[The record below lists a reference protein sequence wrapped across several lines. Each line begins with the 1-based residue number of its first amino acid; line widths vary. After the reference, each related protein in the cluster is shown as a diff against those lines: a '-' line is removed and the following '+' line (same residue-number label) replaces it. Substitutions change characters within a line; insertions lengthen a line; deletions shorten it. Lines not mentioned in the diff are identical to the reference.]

1 MNKITLLTIIVLL
14 LTPLTALHAA
24 EFNAVQLRVNDID
37 APIGLDA
44 ADVSTLRFGW
54 VIDSQQRAFTQSGY
68 QILVASSQQ
77 VLDNDKGDL
86 WDSGKVVSPQQNGI
100 AYAGK
105 PLTGKTAFWW
115 KVRVWDGDGKQGHWS
130 QSAAFETG
138 IVDGNKDWK
147 GNYVGGAFNLMR
159 REFSLPPGKV
169 ISRARVYVTAN
180 SQGYWDFHINGQRV
194 DDRVIFR
201 SGYFTFDVTQLLH
214 AGAANAIGVMLGGDG
229 DNHGQWLCDV
239 DVWFTDG
246 TRLTIGTDKECK
258 GFTGGP
264 VISAMENDGENYD
277 ARKEAEVAGWDA
289 PGFQIQG
296 WSAVKLFPGTKRPD
310 TGYQRTAVRI
320 HETLPAVAMTE
331 PKPGVRIFD
340 LGCNISGW
348 ARITVKGKAGTVV
361 TLRYAERVF
370 PDGTLDRSSNLSGL
384 PAQAIDHYTL
394 KGDGTETWEPYL
406 TYHGFRFIEV
416 TGDVELT
423 PASVEGRWIYSD
435 IIRRATTFSCSD
447 ALLNKEFEAIR
458 VGELDNSVYM
468 HSGCNQRAERAPWT
482 ADAYACSAASL
493 ALFDSAD
500 FWRKWIERSNRLV
513 GPHGES
519 SNANMAGWRGFCLL
533 WQAHCVFIPWDFYQ
547 ATGEK
552 SCLLTGD
559 YERSRLFADC
569 IINWFDT
576 LDEVVCKPS
585 KDRISPSV
593 ISSVDHHD
601 YLIEADK
608 PWKNEAGK
616 NVENMLWLWSDWSYP
631 RSNAV
636 PISNSALTSMYYYQC
651 VDLVACEAKILG
663 CMEDAAKYAAVA
675 EKVKAAVNAR
685 YLAPNGNRF
694 YAGSGDLT
702 GGHQTLNAL
711 ALNIGIVP
719 DEYRAAVAQSLADDI
734 RAKKNHLDTGVIGCM
749 HLLRALTGT
758 GHDDAALALAQQ
770 TSYPSWGFMLAD
782 PKAPGTFWER
792 WENDDKSKNHP
803 FLGGALASWLLES
816 VAGIRLSQSGYAEIE
831 YKPSLA
837 VVKNL
842 SNASAFIPTVRGEA
856 VVSWSR
862 KDSAIVLDVTVPAN
876 SHARI
881 FVPVLGDAAKATI
894 REGDAVLWKNKAFVQ
909 GIPGITSATADTG
922 YVVVDAG
929 SGTYHFTAQYTLGK

>member
-1 MNKITLLTIIVLL
+1 
-14 LTPLTALHAA
+14 
-24 EFNAVQLRVNDID
+24 
-37 APIGLDA
+37 
-44 ADVSTLRFGW
+44 VSTLRFGW
-54 VIDSQQRAFTQSGY
+54 VLDSQQRAFTQSAY
-68 QILVASSQQ
+68 QILVASSQPA
-77 VLDNDKGDL
+77 LNDNKGDL
-86 WDSGKVVSPQQNGI
+86 WDSGKVVSPSQNGI

-105 PLTGKTAFWW
+105 PLVGKTEYFW
-115 KVRVWDGDGKQGHWS
+115 KVRIWDGDGKLGVWS
-130 QSAAFETG
+130 QPTTFETG

-180 SQGYWDFHINGQRV
+180 SQGYWDFYINGQRI
-194 DDRVIFR
+194 DDWVIFR

-229 DNHGQWLCDV
+229 DNHEQWLCNV

-246 TRLTIGTDKECK
+246 TRLTVGTDKECK

-264 VISAMENDGENYD
+264 VISAMANDGENYD

-289 PGFQIQG
+289 PGFQDQG

-310 TGYQRTAVRI
+310 AGYQRTAVRI
-320 HETLPAVAMTE
+320 HKTLPAVAMTE

-340 LGCNISGW
+340 LGRNISGW

-394 KGDGTETWEPYL
+394 KGDGAETWEPYL

-416 TGDVELT
+416 TGNAELS
-423 PASVEGRWIYSD
+423 PASVEGRWIHSD

-482 ADAYACSAASL
+482 ADGYACSAASL
-493 ALFDSAD
+493 AMFDSAD

-533 WQAHCVFIPWDFYQ
+533 WQAHCVLIPWDFYQ

-559 YERSRLFADC
+559 YQRSRLFADC
-569 IINWFDT
+569 IINWYDT

-616 NVENMLWLWSDWSYP
+616 NVANMLWLWGDWSKP
-631 RSNAV
+631 GSNEDM
-636 PISNSALTSMYYYQC
+636 PNLSALNSMYYYQC
-651 VDLVACEAKILG
+651 VELVAREAKILG
-663 CMEDAAKYAAVA
+663 RTEDAAKYAAEA

-685 YLAPNGNRF
+685 YLSPNGNRF
-694 YAGSGDLT
+694 YT
-702 GGHQTLNAL
+702 GNRQTLNAL
-711 ALNIGIVP
+711 ALSIGIVP
-719 DEYRAAVAQSLADDI
+719 DEYRAAVAQSLVDDI
-734 RAKKNHLDTGVIGCM
+734 RAKENHLDTGIIGTL
-749 HLLRALTGT
+749 HLLRALTDT
-758 GHDDAALALAQQ
+758 GHDDVALALAQQ
-770 TSYPSWGFMLAD
+770 TTYPSWGFMLRSPRAT
-782 PKAPGTFWER
+782 GTFWEN
-792 WENDDKSKNHP
+792 WEDNDKSKNHP

-816 VAGIRLSQSGYAEIE
+816 VAGIRPSQPGYAEIE
-831 YKPSLA
+831 FKPCLA
-837 VVKNL
+837 AVKNL
-842 SNASAFIPTVRGEA
+842 ATVRATIPTVRGEA
-856 VVSWSR
+856 AISWSR
-862 KDSAIVLDVTVPAN
+862 KDSAIALDVTVPAN
-876 SHARI
+876 SRARI
-881 FVPVLGDAAKATI
+881 FVPVSGDAANATI
-894 REGDAVLWKNKAFVQ
+894 REGDAVLCKNKAFKN
-909 GIPGITSATADTG
+909 GIAGITSATADTG
-922 YVVVDAG
+922 YVVVEAG
-929 SGTYHFTAQYTLGK
+929 SGTYHFTAQ

>member
-1 MNKITLLTIIVLL
+1 MNKITGLTLAVLL
-14 LTPLTALHAA
+14 LAPLVALHASA
-24 EFNAVQLRVNDID
+24 EANPVQLRVNDID
-37 APIGLDA
+37 APVGLDA
-44 ADVSTLRFGW
+44 GDVASLRFGW

-68 QILVASSQQ
+68 QILVASSQP
-77 VLDNDKGDL
+77 VLDDNRGDL
-86 WDSGKVVSPQQNGI
+86 WDSDKVVSPGQNGI

-105 PLTGKTAFWW
+105 PLAGKTAYWW
-115 KVRVWDGDGKQGHWS
+115 KVRVWDGDGKEGNWS
-130 QSAAFETG
+130 QPATFETG

-169 ISRARVYVTAN
+169 IDRARVYVAASTL
-180 SQGYWDFHINGQRV
+180 SHSHWDFHINGQRV
-194 DDRVIFR
+194 DDRVIFLN
-201 SGYFTFDVTQLLH
+201 SGYFTFDVTKLLH
-214 AGAANAIGVMLGGDG
+214 AGGANAIGVMLGGDG

-246 TRLTIGTDKECK
+246 TRLTVGTDNGCK

-289 PGFQIQG
+289 PGFQDQG
-296 WSAVKLFPGTKRPD
+296 WSAVKLFPAIKRPD
-310 TGYQRTAVRI
+310 TGHQRDAVRI
-320 HETLPAVAMTE
+320 HETVPSVAMTE

-340 LGCNISGW
+340 LQRNISGW

-394 KGDGTETWEPYL
+394 KGDGAETWEPYL
-406 TYHGFRFIEV
+406 TYHGFRYIEV
-416 TGDVELT
+416 SGSVALT
-423 PASVEGRWIYSD
+423 QKSVEGRWIHSD

-447 ALLNKEFEAIR
+447 ALLNKEFEALR

-468 HSGCNQRAERAPWT
+468 HSGCNQRDERAPWT
-482 ADAYACSAASL
+482 ADGYACSAASL
-493 ALFDSAD
+493 AMFDSAD

-552 SCLLTGD
+552 SCLLKGD

-608 PWKNEAGK
+608 PWKNGAGK

-631 RSNAV
+631 RNNTI
-636 PISNSALTSMYYYQC
+636 PISNSALDSLYYYQC
-651 VDLVACEAKILG
+651 VDLVAREAKILG
-663 CMEDAAKYAAVA
+663 RTEDAAKYAAVA
-675 EKVKAAVNAR
+675 EKVKTAVNAR

-694 YAGSGDLT
+694 YAGSGTLT
-702 GGHQTLNAL
+702 GGQQTLNAL

-719 DEYRAAVAQSLADDI
+719 NEYRATVAQSLADDV
-734 RAKKNHLDTGVIGCM
+734 RAKKDHLDTGMIGCM
-749 HLLRALTGT
+749 HLLRALTET
-758 GHDDAALALAQQ
+758 GHDDVALTLAQQ
-770 TSYPSWGFMLAD
+770 TTYPSWGFMLRSPRAT
-782 PKAPGTFWER
+782 GTFWER
-792 WENDDKSKNHP
+792 WEDDDKSKNHP
-803 FLGGALASWLLES
+803 FLGGALASWLLNS
-816 VAGIRLSQSGYAEIE
+816 VAGIRPSQPGYGEIE
-831 YKPSLA
+831 FKPSLA

-842 SNASAFIPTVRGEA
+842 TNASGTIPTVRGPVA
-856 VVSWSR
+856 ISWSR
-862 KDSAIVLDVTVPAN
+862 KDAGIVLDVTVPAN
-876 SHARI
+876 SRARI
-881 FVPVLGDAAKATI
+881 FVPVLGDPANAII
-894 REGDAVLWKNKAFVQ
+894 REGDHLLWQNKAFCK
-909 GIPGITSATADTG
+909 GIGGIASAAAAIG
-922 YVVVDAG
+922 YIVVEAG
-929 SGTYHFTAQYTLGK
+929 SGNYHFTAN